1 MISAVDKAEQKALK
15 EIRKI
20 PQDSDVIT
28 TAAFEKAKRDA
39 GRDVCPFGLAF
50 LPCACACYLG
60 RKTITL
66 FAEDAT
72 SITVFTR
79 NVANF
84 CKFQIECEYFFRFLA
99 GSDLDIARQ
108 WQVCAIDI
116 KHSDCNFSYWRR
128 DIRFLFAQADRSR

>member
-50 LPCACACYLG
+50 LPCACACYLRTENDHTLCGG
-60 RKTITL
+60 RNEHHSFHPKRR
-66 FAEDAT
+66 E
-72 SITVFTR
+72 
-79 NVANF
+79 
-84 CKFQIECEYFFRFLA
+84 FL
-99 GSDLDIARQ
+99 
-108 WQVCAIDI
+108 
-116 KHSDCNFSYWRR
+116 
-128 DIRFLFAQADRSR
+128 